1 MRSGIA
7 RSRAPNALARWDPSV
22 GVAAAREPK
31 SQCRSAGRLAGM
43 TQLTRVPF
51 WFLRHGETDWNAR
64 NLSQG
69 NVDIPLNQT
78 GLGQARAA
86 ADLLRNRGIATIVSS
101 PLGRARITAEIVGEI
116 LERPVQIED
125 GLREVSFG
133 AQEGKPMTDW
143 FPRWIDGEWTP
154 EGAETFAALRARA
167 VAAISRAVALPPPV
181 LIVSHGA
188 LFRAL
193 RSAMG
198 LQPNVRTRNAVP
210 FLCQPGTDGAAWEL
224 TPAEPGMSLTL

>member
-1 MRSGIA
+1 MEQ
-7 RSRAPNALARWDPSV
+7 LA
-22 GVAAAREPK
+22 
-31 SQCRSAGRLAGM
+31 
-43 TQLTRVPF
+43 RVPF

-101 PLGRARITAEIVGEI
+101 PLGRARITAEIAAEV
-116 LERPVQIED
+116 LQLPVRFDDE
-125 GLREVSFG
+125 LREVSFG

-154 EGAETFAALRARA
+154 DGAETFAGLRARA
-167 VAAISRAVALPPPV
+167 VAAVNRAVSLPAPV
-181 LIVSHGA
+181 LVVSHGA

-210 FLCQPGTDGAAWEL
+210 FLCRPGVAGAAWEL
-224 TPAEPGMSLTL
+224 APAEPGMSFTL